1 MNRPSAPDWLQSHY
15 STIIRT
21 FWVGVLAMVISILLM
36 FVLIGLFTAL
46 LAFLWWM
53 VRSIQ
58 GLVLVSRGERVDN
71 FESWGLLR

>member
-1 MNRPSAPDWLQSHY
+1 VNRPSAPDWLQSHY